1 MKSFK
6 DFLSE
11 SINISGNASVGTI
24 IVNSNSEQEEPVG
37 EQFSAEVFWHGNLY
51 TMIFELDQKGLPTRW
66 ELSRRLQEE
75 YPGAIVHNIYPD
87 YSNPSSLKIKEVK
100 KYHPLRMQWEN

>member
-11 SINISGNASVGTI
+11 SVNISGNASVGTI
-24 IVNSNSEQEEPVG
+24 IVNGSSEQEDTVE
-37 EQFSAEVFWHGNLY
+37 ETFTAEVFWQGNLY
-51 TMIFELDQKGLPTRW
+51 TMIFELEQKGLPTRW